1 MSCSYVKPWQAV
13 ERESDHLC
21 IWKTENYLFTLVL
34 LHGTWGYCWGIPWGW
49 KKLWINTDTDTDTL
63 ARVSWTQTSL
73 VLFILLSFFF
83 FYQVLS
89 PHSKATYKRQWSSAS
104 VLWSWP
110 LRFCTVPLCL
120 CLRGNGKKGN
130 SGIETRNKDFFVKL
144 RISYVTARQWMKH
157 IVIHNHKRAALRSFD
172 KWKLRDL
179 NASPLVSTRSMHF
192 LIKLKPASLRN
203 AVTQHENRV
212 DTSITVG

>member
-21 IWKTENYLFTLVL
+21 IWKIENYLFMLVL

-49 KKLWINTDTDTDTL
+49 KKLLINTDTDTDTL
-63 ARVSWTQTSL
+63 APVSRTQTSL

-83 FYQVLS
+83 FTKS
-89 PHSKATYKRQWSSAS
+89 PFPSFQGYLQKTVVIS
-104 VLWSWP
+104 
-110 LRFCTVPLCL
+110 FCTLELTPPILYSPIVFMPA
-120 CLRGNGKKGN
+120 RQRKKGN

>member
-1 MSCSYVKPWQAV
+1 MHLENRELSIYVSFASWHV
-13 ERESDHLC
+13 RILLR
-21 IWKTENYLFTLVL
+21 NTLRMEKALDKHWYWYWYFGSSL
-34 LHGTWGYCWGIPWGW
+34 L
-49 KKLWINTDTDTDTL
+49 NTDFISTFH
-63 ARVSWTQTSL
+63 STQL
-73 VLFILLSFFF
+73 FF

>member
-1 MSCSYVKPWQAV
+1 MHLENRELSIYVSFASWHV
-13 ERESDHLC
+13 RILLR
-21 IWKTENYLFTLVL
+21 NTLRMEKALDKHWYWYWYFGSSL
-34 LHGTWGYCWGIPWGW
+34 L
-49 KKLWINTDTDTDTL
+49 NTD
-63 ARVSWTQTSL
+63 
-73 VLFILLSFFF
+73 FISTFHSAFFLTKSPFPSFQG
-83 FYQVLS
+83 YLQKTVVIS
-89 PHSKATYKRQWSSAS
+89 
-104 VLWSWP
+104 
-110 LRFCTVPLCL
+110 FCTLELTPPILYSPIVFMPA
-120 CLRGNGKKGN
+120 RQRKKGN